1 MFSKL
6 LKKSYFINAVS
17 KFKYSSVGYDKYNLL
32 KSTIPTCTMIVAE
45 NIWKGNKYQPL
56 QYLIYKIIVPEGRY

>member
-32 KSTIPTCTMIVAE
+32 KSTIPTCTMIDQLATLDALR
-45 NIWKGNKYQPL
+45 P
-56 QYLIYKIIVPEGRY
+56 YLKSLHMV

>member
-6 LKKSYFINAVS
+6 LNISYFVNAGS

-32 KSTIPTCTMIVAE
+32 KPTTLPIPMTVAE
-45 NIWKGNKYQPL
+45 NI
-56 QYLIYKIIVPEGRY
+56 

>member
-6 LKKSYFINAVS
+6 LNISYFVNGSS

-32 KSTIPTCTMIVAE
+32 KPTLPIPMTVAE
-45 NIWKGNKYQPL
+45 NI
-56 QYLIYKIIVPEGRY
+56 

>member
-6 LKKSYFINAVS
+6 LNISYFVNAGS

-32 KSTIPTCTMIVAE
+32 KPTLPIPMTVAE